1 MGPQNPQEKGIVGDP
16 GLNATRQ
23 PRFVNLEEPGFK
35 VTAGFV
41 GGGCVFQAVVE
52 EFAQSLD

>member
-1 MGPQNPQEKGIVGDP
+1 MGPQNPQQNDNVGDP

-35 VTAGFV
+35 VMTGFM
-41 GGGCVFQAVVE
+41 GGGCVFQAAVK
-52 EFAQSLD
+52 EFAQPLD